1 MSSVYTRQPEPQQR
15 ILRMRELTKIVGLSR
30 STIYE
35 KLNPESRYYDETFP
49 KPVRLGA
56 ASVGWRSTSVDEWI
70 ASRSVSFFL
79 KRVPS
84 RSDTYSI
91 FINKSLQRCTKGT

>member
-1 MSSVYTRQPEPQQR
+1 MSSVYTRQSEPQQR

-56 ASVGWRSTSVDEWI
+56 ADLDPPFPD
-70 ASRSVSFFL
+70 SFCIL
-79 KRVPS
+79 S
-84 RSDTYSI
+84 
-91 FINKSLQRCTKGT
+91 

>member
-1 MSSVYTRQPEPQQR
+1 MPSFQTTQPEPQQR

-49 KPVRLGA
+49 KPV
-56 ASVGWRSTSVDEWI
+56 
-70 ASRSVSFFL
+70 
-79 KRVPS
+79 
-84 RSDTYSI
+84 
-91 FINKSLQRCTKGT
+91 

>member
-1 MSSVYTRQPEPQQR
+1 MSSQIKHSPGNPGRFS
-15 ILRMRELTKIVGLSR
+15 LSR

-70 ASRSVSFFL
+70 ASRSV
-79 KRVPS
+79 
-84 RSDTYSI
+84 
-91 FINKSLQRCTKGT
+91 

>member
-49 KPVRLGA
+49 KPV
-56 ASVGWRSTSVDEWI
+56 
-70 ASRSVSFFL
+70 
-79 KRVPS
+79 
-84 RSDTYSI
+84 
-91 FINKSLQRCTKGT
+91 

>member
-1 MSSVYTRQPEPQQR
+1 MSSVYTRQSEPQQR

-49 KPVRLGA
+49 KNRETWCCFRWMA
-56 ASVGWRSTSVDEWI
+56 FHFR
-70 ASRSVSFFL
+70 
-79 KRVPS
+79 
-84 RSDTYSI
+84 
-91 FINKSLQRCTKGT
+91 

>member
-1 MSSVYTRQPEPQQR
+1 
-15 ILRMRELTKIVGLSR
+15 SR

-56 ASVGWRSTSVDEWI
+56 ASVGWRSTSIDEWI
-70 ASRSVSFFL
+70 ASRSV
-79 KRVPS
+79 
-84 RSDTYSI
+84 
-91 FINKSLQRCTKGT
+91 

>member
-56 ASVGWRSTSVDEWI
+56 ASVGWRSTSVDAWI
-70 ASRSVSFFL
+70 ASRSV
-79 KRVPS
+79 
-84 RSDTYSI
+84 
-91 FINKSLQRCTKGT
+91 

>member
-1 MSSVYTRQPEPQQR
+1 MPSFQTTQPEPQQR

-49 KPVRLGA
+49 KPVSEPPRV
-56 ASVGWRSTSVDEWI
+56 SWRV
-70 ASRSVSFFL
+70 FYL
-79 KRVPS
+79 
-84 RSDTYSI
+84 
-91 FINKSLQRCTKGT
+91 